1 MALQYKALSDPEV
14 LKADTQ
20 SILADI
26 LSGVKVCRFNVP
38 KNFLNAHRLTL
49 GGHTQK

>member
-1 MALQYKALSDPEV
+1 MALQCKALSDQKV

-26 LSGVKVCRFNVP
+26 LSGVKDFSFNVA